1 MMNAVTFFINHDKE
15 KKDILIAFKQYFTE
29 EEHRQVKSDL
39 LECISLLPST
49 SLYASKFVQLLHSI
63 CEEIVSES
71 TAIVPS
77 ASQRLIHFEDLS
89 EFKKAESTKFEAQ
102 DFINRLK
109 TYVKPTS
116 FDEAESLDFNYEQ
129 GLMSQQLLR
138 FDLPLSLT
146 ERNLVV
152 YMSKD
157 SLISTSIM
165 LFAEIFKS
173 NHMNAKN
180 KQ

>member
-15 KKDILIAFKQYFTE
+15 KKDILIAFKQHFTE

-89 EFKKAESTKFEAQ
+89 EFKKEDVSTKFEAQ

-116 FDEAESLDFNYEQ
+116 FDDPESLDFNYEI
-129 GLMSQQLLR
+129 
-138 FDLPLSLT
+138 PIY
-146 ERNLVV
+146 V
-152 YMSKD
+152 MSKG
-157 SLISTSIM
+157 
-165 LFAEIFKS
+165 
-173 NHMNAKN
+173 
-180 KQ
+180 